1 MYKDLFSWY
10 NTFIMKKGEQ
20 NMSLLK
26 QLYIEFQSLETI
38 PQKIVWLQNSDIQKQ
53 LSNYNIN
60 IQNLISHWTNLQK

>member
-1 MYKDLFSWY
+1 
-10 NTFIMKKGEQ
+10 MKKGEQ
-20 NMSLLK
+20 NMSLLN

-60 IQNLISHWTNLQK
+60 IQNLISHWTKLQK

>member
-1 MYKDLFSWY
+1 
-10 NTFIMKKGEQ
+10 MKKGEQ
-20 NMSLLK
+20 NMSLLN

-60 IQNLISHWTNLQK
+60 IQNLISHWKNIQLKFGPIWISK

>member
-1 MYKDLFSWY
+1 
-10 NTFIMKKGEQ
+10 
-20 NMSLLK
+20 MSLLN

-60 IQNLISHWTNLQK
+60 IQNLISHWTKLQK

>member
-1 MYKDLFSWY
+1 
-10 NTFIMKKGEQ
+10 MKKGEQ
-20 NMSLLK
+20 NMSLLN

>member
-1 MYKDLFSWY
+1 
-10 NTFIMKKGEQ
+10 
-20 NMSLLK
+20 MSLLK

>member
-1 MYKDLFSWY
+1 
-10 NTFIMKKGEQ
+10 
-20 NMSLLK
+20 MSLLN

-60 IQNLISHWTNLQK
+60 IQNLISHWKNIQLKFGPIWISK